1 MQINPLGKT
10 ALGIYLIVVGLI
22 MIIFHKQLKQMR
34 EDWYEHLPSVIW
46 RGPTGTFLTVTIIL
60 FGVISILIGVALLS
74 LALVQQ

>member
-1 MQINPLGKT
+1 VQINPLGKT

-46 RGPTGTFLTVTIIL
+46 RGPTGAFLTVTIIM

-74 LALVQQ
+74 LAFVQQ

>member
-22 MIIFHKQLKQMR
+22 MIFFHKQLKQMR

-60 FGVISILIGVALLS
+60 FGVMSILIGVALLS
-74 LALVQQ
+74 LAFVQ